1 MDRLINGSVLML
13 HLEQTTFQW
22 TVSLIFKG
30 SAMAGDPHAHD
41 SQKRCKL
48 AAISAFLISMLVIV
62 ELPYFSYCFGG
73 RCKDCIEKDGAFE
86 PQGL

>member
-22 TVSLIFKG
+22 MVSLIFKG
-30 SAMAGDPHAHD
+30 SAMAGDPHTHD

-48 AAISAFLISMLVIV
+48 AAISAFLMSMFFIV
-62 ELPYFSYCFGG
+62 ELPYFSYCLGG
-73 RCKDCIEKDGAFE
+73 RCKDSVKKDAAFK